1 MWCLLYNISSQ
12 KKEGL
17 SRTEKENNIDYSL
30 WERGS
35 NDRIIIIPIIVRER
49 ETERERER
57 EREREM
63 MMKDHLLLRTLK
75 LFCFKHVIVIII
87 QRACMQ

>member
-1 MWCLLYNISSQ
+1 MR
-12 KKEGL
+12 EM
-17 SRTEKENNIDYSL
+17 R
-30 WERGS
+30 ERGE
-35 NDRIIIIPIIVRER
+35 REEREKRERGERER
-49 ETERERER
+49 EKRRER